1 MQHLKPDPE
10 RIAFLTVFC
19 LFGLVSLLLTG
30 CTQPSESAAEEEH
43 LEHHIPEHKPRS
55 YTETVKELDSRMRW
69 LLNHSQKAE
78 IPQKQQELAEIIDWV
93 PELAAD
99 SELKHKDWNEVQQLS
114 TEIKSV
120 FQQTDFS
127 QVDATLVGRYFL
139 LVDKLKQYT
148 GRSETKKFQ
157 S

>member
-1 MQHLKPDPE
+1 MQHQPLFKSRFPV
-10 RIAFLTVFC
+10 ITVLC
-19 LFGLVSLLLTG
+19 LSSLLGTFQAG
-30 CTQPSESAAEEEH
+30 CTQTGESAVEEDH
-43 LEHHIPEHKPRS
+43 LEHHIPDHKPKT
-55 YTETVKELDSRMRW
+55 YTETVRELDSRMRT
-69 LLNHSQKAE
+69 LLNQSPASVNQE
-78 IPQKQQELAEIIDWV
+78 EKQQLEEIIDWI

-148 GRSETKKFQ
+148 GCSETKKIQ

>member
-1 MQHLKPDPE
+1 MQHQPLLKS
-10 RIAFLTVFC
+10 RFTVITTLC
-19 LFGLVSLLLTG
+19 LGSLLSAFQAG
-30 CTQPSESAAEEEH
+30 CTQTGESATEEDH
-43 LEHHIPEHKPRS
+43 LEHHIPEHKPKT
-55 YTETVKELDSRMRW
+55 YTETVKELNSRMRT
-69 LLNHSQKAE
+69 LLNQSPAAVNQE
-78 IPQKQQELAEIIDWV
+78 EKQQLEEIIDWI

-127 QVDATLVGRYFL
+127 QVDASLVGRYFL